1 MSPQF
6 CRGASAVTLKR
17 QWDFRML
24 HLSGF
29 RMTASHNKVFSVCK
43 VVQKGKGHMF
53 SFDFPIHL
61 VLTFRKVCH
70 AVLLFVQAQHPE
82 IYLG

>member
-1 MSPQF
+1 M
-6 CRGASAVTLKR
+6 TLKR

-24 HLSGF
+24 HFSGF
-29 RMTASHNKVFSVCK
+29 RTTAPHNKVFSVCK
-43 VVQKGKGHMF
+43 VAQKGKGHMF

-61 VLTFRKVCH
+61 VLTFRKVRH